1 MNNPRILLF
10 DVETAPVLAWI
21 WRTGANQYI
30 DHTQILKGQKFD
42 IICICYKW
50 YGEKKVHTLTW
61 DKNQNSAKMV
71 DAFTKVVESADICVG
86 HNSDKFDQ
94 KQLNTQRLMH
104 KQPPISWPTSEDT
117 LKQLRKVFAF
127 PTYRL
132 DYVSKLL
139 TGSGK
144 DPMTFQDWIDIVQYK
159 SAKAMAKMTKYCR
172 KDVLKLEQV
181 YAKVMTYC
189 KPTVNAS
196 LIVNNVKDGCPRCGS
211 LHAVKDGIRYTPSK
225 VRQKYR
231 CKACGTP
238 FVGPILDPKKPR

>member
-1 MNNPRILLF
+1 MSKLKVLLF

-50 YGEKKVHTLTW
+50 LGEKTVHTLTW

-71 DAFTKVVESADICVG
+71 DAFTKVIESAHIVVG

-104 KQPPISWPTSEDT
+104 GQPPIAWPTSEDT

-159 SAKAMAKMTKYCR
+159 SPKAMAKMTKYCR
-172 KDVLKLEQV
+172 KDVLKLEEV
-181 YAKVMTYC
+181 YKKVMTYC
-189 KPTVNAS
+189 APTVNAS
-196 LIVNNVKDGCPRCGS
+196 RLSDGTDDGCPRCGS
-211 LHAVKDGIRYTPSK
+211 KNIIKYGFAYSAGKIKQR
-225 VRQKYR
+225 YR
-231 CKACGTP
+231 CRDCGTP
-238 FVGPILDPKKPR
+238 FKKPIKKT